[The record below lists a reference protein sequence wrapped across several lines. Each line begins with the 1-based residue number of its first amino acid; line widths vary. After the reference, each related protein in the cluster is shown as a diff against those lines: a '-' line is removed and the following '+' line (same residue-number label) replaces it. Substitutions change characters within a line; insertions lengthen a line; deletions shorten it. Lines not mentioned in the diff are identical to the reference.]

1 MEKAFE
7 DIGSRFARSVIAR
20 DLQSARDCLAPW
32 LRADF
37 SVAQLNAILEP
48 RYEGMPEPAQFSLD
62 GNSCSLDDLEPNDYG
77 APTQPLPSDI
87 TKENYRKWMV
97 IEFKPDAEK
106 NTSYDACLDLWMA
119 VVEVEGAMKIGYLEA
134 ADPD

>member
-7 DIGSRFARSVIAR
+7 DLGSRFARSVIAK
-20 DLQSARDCLAPW
+20 DMQSANQCLAPW

-37 SVAQLNAILEP
+37 FPAKLNAFVEP
-48 RYEGMPEPAQFSLD
+48 RYEGPEPAQFSLD
-62 GNSCSLDDLEPNDYG
+62 GNSCSLEDLEPERG
-77 APTQPLPSDI
+77 GVPSQPLPPEI

-97 IEFKPDAEK
+97 IEFKPDPNK
-106 NTSYDACLDLWMA
+106 NTGYDACVDLWMA
-119 VVEVEGAMKIGYLEA
+119 VVEVEGTMKIGYLEA